1 MHNSIFQMFLQM
13 TLPFPVSLGFQKLK
27 STKKT
32 FNSHLTGQKI
42 KYYRSIS
49 NVFFVSTGIR
59 NLRATF
65 NDAEGNFIELKY
77 LDIPLTFGLD
87 DLGIF
92 KKLEL
97 ANSLLTIDLGV
108 KYRILYSSSI
118 ENLSSASNFGLIS
131 SIEFKQRIAN
141 NTFFLVGYNLSADFN
156 DLKKNEFSVK
166 NKNENTLNLGINF
179 NF

>member
-1 MHNSIFQMFLQM
+1 M
-13 TLPFPVSLGFQKLK
+13 
-27 STKKT
+27 
-32 FNSHLTGQKI
+32 
-42 KYYRSIS
+42 
-49 NVFFVSTGIR
+49 FFVSTGIR

-65 NDAEGNFIELKY
+65 NDAEGNFIEQKY

-97 ANSLLTIDLGV
+97 ANSILTIDLGV

-118 ENLSSASNFGLIS
+118 ENLSSTSNFGLIS

-141 NTFFLVGYNLSADFN
+141 NTFFLLGYNVSTDFN

-166 NKNENTLNLGINF
+166 NKNESTLNLGINF